1 MIQSSLYRALNKGF
15 DYQILACKDFKESEL
30 AKEVI
35 SYFKPNTKA
44 ILFPEFRAKKNDDLR
59 SFFEE
64 FLQLLGGLRE
74 FYQALENKQ
83 EAIIIAP
90 ISALLH
96 PLPKKE
102 LLESFKITLL
112 EKYNLKDLKDKL
124 FYYGYEIL
132 DLVEVEGEAS
142 FRGDIVDIYAPN
154 SKAYRLSFFDTEC
167 ESIKEFDPTTQMSL
181 KEDLLEIE
189 IPPTLFSLDE
199 PSYKDLK
206 TKVEQS
212 PLNSFSKDLTSF
224 GLWFLG
230 EKANDLLHAY
240 KSVISPKALE
250 EIQEL
255 ASLNELDCE
264 RFKSLKVLENAQG
277 YEDLEIHAHALE
289 GFIALHSNHKITLL
303 APNKTILDNVLG
315 TIKKSNMD
323 NVLGTI
329 EKSNM
334 ECVIAPFVLNF
345 KTPDGIF
352 ISLNS
357 FERKK
362 KRQKSKLALNELNPG
377 EWVVHDDYGVGVFS
391 QLVQHSVLGSKRD
404 FLEIAYLGEDKLLL
418 PVENL
423 HLIARYVAQS
433 DSVPVKD
440 RLGKGSF
447 LKLKAK
453 VRTKLLEIA
462 GKIIELAAERNLIL
476 GKKMDTHL
484 AELEVFK
491 SHAGFEYTSDQEK
504 AIAEISKDLSSKR
517 VMDRLLSGDVG
528 FGKTEVAMH
537 AIFCAFL
544 NGFQSVLVVPTT
556 LLAHQHFETL
566 RARFENF
573 GVKVARLDR
582 YASEKNKLLKAVELG
597 LIDVLVGT
605 HAILGAKFK
614 NLGLVVVDEEH
625 KFGVKQKEAL
635 KELSKSVHF
644 LSMSATPIPRTLNMA
659 LSQIKSISSLKT
671 PPTDRKPSRTF
682 LKEKNDELLKEIIY
696 RELRRNGQIFYI
708 HNHIASISKVK
719 TKLENLIPKLKIAIL
734 HSQINANK
742 SEEIMLEFAKGNYQ
756 VLLCTSIVESGI
768 HLPNANTIII
778 DNAQNFG
785 LADLHQLRGRVG
797 RGKKEGFCYFL
808 IEDQKSLNEQALK
821 RLLAL
826 EKNSYLGS
834 GESIA
839 YHDLEIRGGGN
850 LLGQDQ
856 SGHIKNIGYALYTRM
871 LEDAIYE
878 LSGGKKRL
886 EKSVEI
892 QLGVSAFLN
901 PELIASDSLR
911 LDLYRRL
918 SLCENVDEVGQIHE
932 EIEDRFGKIDDL
944 SAQFLQI
951 ITLKILANQL
961 GILKL
966 SNFNQNI
973 TLTYSDEKKE
983 SLKAPSKD
991 DNDILET
998 LLKHLRA
1005 QISLKQR

>member
-15 DYQILACKDFKESEL
+15 DYQILACKDFKESKL

-35 SYFKPNTKA
+35 SYFKPNIKA
-44 ILFPEFRAKKNDDLR
+44 VLFPEFRAKKNDDLR

-83 EAIIIAP
+83 ETIIIAP

-167 ESIKEFDPTTQMSL
+167 ESIKELDPTTQMSL

-199 PSYKDLK
+199 SSYKDLK

-264 RFKSLKVLENAQG
+264 RFKFLKVLENAQG

-303 APNKTILDNVLG
+303 APNKTILDNA
-315 TIKKSNMD
+315 ISA
-323 NVLGTI
+323 I
-329 EKSNM
+329 EKSSM

-433 DSVPVKD
+433 DSVPAKD

-462 GKIIELAAERNLIL
+462 SKIIELAAERNLIL
-476 GKKMDTHL
+476 GKKMDVHL

-544 NGFQSVLVVPTT
+544 NGFQSTLVVPTT

-597 LIDVLVGT
+597 LVDVLVGT

-961 GILKL
+961 GIIKL

-973 TLTYSDEKKE
+973 TITYSDEKKE

-1005 QISLKQR
+1005 QISLKRR

>member
-154 SKAYRLSFFDTEC
+154 SKAYRLSFFDMEC

-181 KEDLLEIE
+181 KEDLLEVE
-189 IPPTLFSLDE
+189 IPPTLFSLNE
-199 PSYKDLK
+199 QSYKDLK

-224 GLWFLG
+224 GLWFLE

-255 ASLNELDCE
+255 ASLNELDGE
-264 RFKSLKVLENAQG
+264 RFKFLKVLENPQG

-289 GFIALHSNHKITLL
+289 SFIALHSNRKITLL
-303 APNKTILDNVLG
+303 APNKTILDNAISAL
-315 TIKKSNMD
+315 
-323 NVLGTI
+323 
-329 EKSNM
+329 EKSHI

-362 KRQKSKLALNELNPG
+362 KRQKSKLALNELNAG

-404 FLEIAYLGEDKLLL
+404 FLEIAYFGEDKLLL

-423 HLIARYVAQS
+423 HLIARYVVQS
-433 DSVPVKD
+433 DNVPTKD

-453 VRTKLLEIA
+453 VKTKLLEIA
-462 GKIIELAAERNLIL
+462 SKIIELAAERNLIL

-544 NGFQSVLVVPTT
+544 NGFQSALVVPTT

-605 HAILGAKFK
+605 HAIFCTKFK

-659 LSQIKSISSLKT
+659 LSQIKGISSLKI

-682 LKEKNDELLKEIIY
+682 LKEKNDELLKEIIH
-696 RELRRNGQIFYI
+696 RELCRNGQIFYI

-719 TKLENLIPKLKIAIL
+719 TKLEDLIPKLKIAIL
-734 HSQINANK
+734 HSQINAHE

-892 QLGVSAFLN
+892 QLSVSAFLN
-901 PELIASDSLR
+901 HELIGSDSLR

-918 SLCENVDEVGQIHE
+918 SLCENTDEVGQIHE
-932 EIEDRFGKIDDL
+932 EIEDRFGKIDNL

-961 GILKL
+961 GIIKL

-973 TLTYSDEKKE
+973 TITYSDEKKE

-998 LLKHLRA
+998 LLKHLHA
-1005 QISLKQR
+1005 QISLKRH

>member
-83 EAIIIAP
+83 ETIIIAP

-142 FRGDIVDIYAPN
+142 FRGDIVDVYAPN
-154 SKAYRLSFFDTEC
+154 SKAYRLSFFDAEC
-167 ESIKEFDPTTQMSL
+167 ESIKEFDPITQMSL

-240 KSVISPKALE
+240 KSVISPKALG

-255 ASLNELDCE
+255 ASLNELDGE

-289 GFIALHSNHKITLL
+289 GFIALHSNRKITLL
-303 APNKTILDNVLG
+303 APNKTILDNAIG
-315 TIKKSNMD
+315 TLERSSI
-323 NVLGTI
+323 
-329 EKSNM
+329 

-433 DSVPVKD
+433 DSVPIID

-453 VRTKLLEIA
+453 VKTKLLEIA
-462 GKIIELAAERNLIL
+462 SKIIELAAERNLIL

-597 LIDVLVGT
+597 LVDVLVGT

-659 LSQIKSISSLKT
+659 LSQIKGISSLKT

-682 LKEKNDELLKEIIY
+682 LKEKNDELLKEIIH

-719 TKLENLIPKLKIAIL
+719 TKLEELIPKLKIAIL

-834 GESIA
+834 GESVA

-918 SLCENVDEVGQIHE
+918 SLCENTDEVGQIHE

-961 GILKL
+961 GIIKL

-973 TLTYSDEKKE
+973 TITYSDEKKE

-1005 QISLKQR
+1005 QISLKRR

>member
-35 SYFKPNTKA
+35 SYFKPNIKA
-44 ILFPEFRAKKNDDLR
+44 VLFPEFRAKKNDDLR

-83 EAIIIAP
+83 EVIIIAP

-142 FRGDIVDIYAPN
+142 FRGDIVDIYVPN

-167 ESIKEFDPTTQMSL
+167 ESIKELDPTTQMSL

-230 EKANDLLHAY
+230 EKAQDLLSVY
-240 KSVISPKALE
+240 KSVISPRALE

-255 ASLNELDCE
+255 ASLNELDYE
-264 RFKSLKVLENAQG
+264 RFKFLKVLENAQG

-289 GFIALHSNHKITLL
+289 GFIALHSNRKITLL

-315 TIKKSNMD
+315 TI
-323 NVLGTI
+323 
-329 EKSNM
+329 EKSSM

-404 FLEIAYLGEDKLLL
+404 FLEIAYWGEDKLLL

-433 DSVPVKD
+433 DSVPAKD

-462 GKIIELAAERNLIL
+462 SKIIELAAERNLIL
-476 GKKMDTHL
+476 GKKMDVHL

-504 AIAEISKDLSSKR
+504 AIAEISRDLSSHK

-544 NGFQSVLVVPTT
+544 NGFQSALVVPTT

-566 RARFENF
+566 KARFENF

-582 YASEKNKLLKAVELG
+582 YIKTSEKNKLLKAVELG
-597 LIDVLVGT
+597 QIDALIGT

-614 NLGLVVVDEEH
+614 NLGLMVVDEEH

-659 LSQIKSISSLKT
+659 LSQIKGISSLKT

-719 TKLENLIPKLKIAIL
+719 TKLEELIPKLKIAIL
-734 HSQINANK
+734 HSQINASE

-918 SLCENVDEVGQIHE
+918 SLCENVDEMGQIHE

-961 GILKL
+961 GIIKL

-973 TLTYSDEKKE
+973 TLTYSDEHKE

-1005 QISLKQR
+1005 QISLKRS

>member
-15 DYQILACKDFKESEL
+15 DYQILACKDLKESEL

-181 KEDLLEIE
+181 KEDWLEIE

-212 PLNSFSKDLTSF
+212 PFNSFSKDLTSF

-264 RFKSLKVLENAQG
+264 RFKSLKVLENPQG

-289 GFIALHSNHKITLL
+289 GFIALHSNRKITLL
-303 APNKTILDNVLG
+303 APNKTILDNAISALER
-315 TIKKSNMD
+315 SN
-323 NVLGTI
+323 I
-329 EKSNM
+329 

-404 FLEIAYLGEDKLLL
+404 FLEIAYWGEDKLLL

-433 DSVPVKD
+433 DSVPAKD

-476 GKKMDTHL
+476 GKKMDVHL

-544 NGFQSVLVVPTT
+544 NGFQSALVVPTT

-605 HAILGAKFK
+605 HAILGTKFK

-644 LSMSATPIPRTLNMA
+644 LSMSATPIPRTLNMV
-659 LSQIKSISSLKT
+659 LSQIKGISSLKT

-708 HNHIASISKVK
+708 HNHIASISKIK
-719 TKLENLIPKLKIAIL
+719 TKLEGLIPKLKIAIL
-734 HSQINANK
+734 HSQINANE

-918 SLCENVDEVGQIHE
+918 SLCENTDEVGQIHE

-961 GILKL
+961 GIIKL

-973 TLTYSDEKKE
+973 TITYSDEKKE

-1005 QISLKQR
+1005 QISLKRR

>member
-15 DYQILACKDFKESEL
+15 DYQILACKDFKESKL

-35 SYFKPNTKA
+35 SYFKPNIKA

-64 FLQLLGGLRE
+64 FLQLLGALRE
-74 FYQALENKQ
+74 FYQALEDKQ
-83 EAIIIAP
+83 EVIIIAP

-154 SKAYRLSFFDTEC
+154 SKAYRLSFFDAEC

-230 EKANDLLHAY
+230 EKAQDLLSVY
-240 KSVISPKALE
+240 KSVISPRALE

-255 ASLNELDCE
+255 ASLNELDYE
-264 RFKSLKVLENAQG
+264 RFKFLEVLENAQG

-289 GFIALHSNHKITLL
+289 GFIALHSHHKITLL

-315 TIKKSNMD
+315 TI
-323 NVLGTI
+323 
-329 EKSNM
+329 EKSSIQ
-334 ECVIAPFVLNF
+334 CVIAPFVLNF

-423 HLIARYVAQS
+423 HLIARYVVQS
-433 DSVPVKD
+433 DSVPTKD

-453 VRTKLLEIA
+453 VRAKLLEIA
-462 GKIIELAAERNLIL
+462 SKIIELAAERNLIL
-476 GKKMDTHL
+476 GKKMDVHL

-582 YASEKNKLLKAVELG
+582 YASEKNKLLKTVELG
-597 LIDVLVGT
+597 LVDVLVGT

-659 LSQIKSISSLKT
+659 LSQIKGISSLKT

-682 LKEKNDELLKEIIY
+682 LKEKNDELLKEIIH

-734 HSQINANK
+734 HSQINANE

-797 RGKKEGFCYFL
+797 RGRKEGFCYFL

-918 SLCENVDEVGQIHE
+918 SLCENVDEVGQIHG

-961 GILKL
+961 GIIKL

-973 TLTYSDEKKE
+973 TITYGDEKKE

-1005 QISLKQR
+1005 QISLKRH

>member
-15 DYQILACKDFKESEL
+15 DYQILACKDFKESKL

-35 SYFKPNTKA
+35 SYFKPHIKA
-44 ILFPEFRAKKNDDLR
+44 VLFPEFRAKKNDDLR

-64 FLQLLGGLRE
+64 FLQLLGALRE

-83 EAIIIAP
+83 ETIIIAP

-264 RFKSLKVLENAQG
+264 RFKFLKVLENAQG

-289 GFIALHSNHKITLL
+289 GFIALHSHHKITLL

-315 TIKKSNMD
+315 TI
-323 NVLGTI
+323 
-329 EKSNM
+329 EKSSM

-362 KRQKSKLALNELNPG
+362 KRQKSKLALNELNAG

-433 DSVPVKD
+433 DSVPAKD

-476 GKKMDTHL
+476 GKKMDVHL

-597 LIDVLVGT
+597 LVDVLVGT

-659 LSQIKSISSLKT
+659 LSQIKGISSLKT

-719 TKLENLIPKLKIAIL
+719 TKLEDLIPKLKIAIL
-734 HSQINANK
+734 HSQINANE

-834 GESIA
+834 GESVA

-901 PELIASDSLR
+901 HELIASDSLR

-918 SLCENVDEVGQIHE
+918 SLCENTDEVGQIHE

-961 GILKL
+961 GIIKL

-973 TLTYSDEKKE
+973 TITYSDEKKE

-1005 QISLKQR
+1005 QISLKRR

>member
-15 DYQILACKDFKESEL
+15 DYQILACKDFKESKL

-35 SYFKPNTKA
+35 SYFKPNIKA
-44 ILFPEFRAKKNDDLR
+44 VLFPEFRAKKNDDLR

-83 EAIIIAP
+83 ETIIITP

-240 KSVISPKALE
+240 KSVISPKVLE

-255 ASLNELDCE
+255 ASLNELDGE
-264 RFKSLKVLENAQG
+264 RFKSLKVLENPQG

-289 GFIALHSNHKITLL
+289 GFIALHSNRKITLL

-315 TIKKSNMD
+315 ALERSN
-323 NVLGTI
+323 I
-329 EKSNM
+329 

-433 DSVPVKD
+433 DSVPAKD

-484 AELEVFK
+484 AELEIFK
-491 SHAGFEYTSDQEK
+491 SQAGFEYTSDQEK

-544 NGFQSVLVVPTT
+544 NGFQSTLVVPTT

-597 LIDVLVGT
+597 QVDVLVGT

-659 LSQIKSISSLKT
+659 LSQIKGISSLKT

-682 LKEKNDELLKEIIY
+682 LKEKNDELLKEIIH

-719 TKLENLIPKLKIAIL
+719 TKLEELIPKLKIAIL
-734 HSQINANK
+734 HSQINANE

-918 SLCENVDEVGQIHE
+918 SLCENTDEVGQIHE

-961 GILKL
+961 GIIKL

-973 TLTYSDEKKE
+973 TITYSGEKKE

-1005 QISLKQR
+1005 QISLKRH

>member
-35 SYFKPNTKA
+35 SYFKPNIKA

-83 EAIIIAP
+83 ETIIIAP

-142 FRGDIVDIYAPN
+142 FRGDIVDIYVPN

-167 ESIKEFDPTTQMSL
+167 ESIKELDPTTQMSL

-230 EKANDLLHAY
+230 EKAQDLLSVY
-240 KSVISPKALE
+240 KSVISPRALE

-264 RFKSLKVLENAQG
+264 RFKFLKVLENAQG

-315 TIKKSNMD
+315 TI
-323 NVLGTI
+323 
-329 EKSNM
+329 EKSSM

-433 DSVPVKD
+433 DSVPAKD

-544 NGFQSVLVVPTT
+544 NGFQSALVVPTT

-597 LIDVLVGT
+597 LVDVLVGT
-605 HAILGAKFK
+605 HAILSAKFK

-659 LSQIKSISSLKT
+659 LSQIKGISSLKT

-719 TKLENLIPKLKIAIL
+719 TKLEELIPKLKIAIL
-734 HSQINANK
+734 HSQINANE

-768 HLPNANTIII
+768 HLPNTNTIII

-918 SLCENVDEVGQIHE
+918 SLCENTDEVGQIHE

-944 SAQFLQI
+944 STQFLQI

-961 GILKL
+961 GIIKL

-973 TLTYSDEKKE
+973 TITYDDEKKE

-998 LLKHLRA
+998 LLKHLHA
-1005 QISLKQR
+1005 QISLKRR

>member
-1 MIQSSLYRALNKGF
+1 MIQSSLYGALNKGF

-35 SYFKPNTKA
+35 SYFKPNIKA

-154 SKAYRLSFFDTEC
+154 SKAYRLSFFDMEC
-167 ESIKEFDPTTQMSL
+167 ESIKEFDPITQMSL

-189 IPPTLFSLDE
+189 IPPTLFSLNE
-199 PSYKDLK
+199 QSYKDLK

-240 KSVISPKALE
+240 KSVISPRALE

-255 ASLNELDCE
+255 TSLNELDGE
-264 RFKSLKVLENAQG
+264 RFKFLKVLENPQG

-289 GFIALHSNHKITLL
+289 SFIALHSNRKITLL
-303 APNKTILDNVLG
+303 APNKTILDNAISAL
-315 TIKKSNMD
+315 
-323 NVLGTI
+323 
-329 EKSNM
+329 EKSHI

-362 KRQKSKLALNELNPG
+362 KRQKSKLALNELNAD

-433 DSVPVKD
+433 DSVPTKD

-453 VRTKLLEIA
+453 VKTKLLEIA

-476 GKKMDTHL
+476 GKKMDMHL
-484 AELEVFK
+484 AELEIFK

-544 NGFQSVLVVPTT
+544 NGFQSALVVPTT

-659 LSQIKSISSLKT
+659 LSQIKGISSLKI

-682 LKEKNDELLKEIIY
+682 LKEKNDELLKEIIH

-719 TKLENLIPKLKIAIL
+719 TKLEDLIPKLKIAIL
-734 HSQINANK
+734 HSQINAHE

-892 QLGVSAFLN
+892 QLSVSAFLN
-901 PELIASDSLR
+901 HELIGSDSLR

-918 SLCENVDEVGQIHE
+918 SLCENTDEVGQIHE

-961 GILKL
+961 GIIKL

-973 TLTYSDEKKE
+973 TITYSDEKKE

-1005 QISLKQR
+1005 QISLKWH

>member
-15 DYQILACKDFKESEL
+15 DYQILACKDFKEAKL

-35 SYFKPNTKA
+35 NYFKPNIKA
-44 ILFPEFRAKKNDDLR
+44 VLFPEFRAKKNDDLR

-83 EAIIIAP
+83 ETIIIAP

-142 FRGDIVDIYAPN
+142 FRGDIVDIYIPN

-230 EKANDLLHAY
+230 EKAQDLLSVY
-240 KSVISPKALE
+240 KSVISPRALE

-255 ASLNELDCE
+255 ASLNELNYE
-264 RFKSLKVLENAQG
+264 RFKFLKVLENMQG

-303 APNKTILDNVLG
+303 APNKTILDNAISALER
-315 TIKKSNMD
+315 SN
-323 NVLGTI
+323 I
-329 EKSNM
+329 

-433 DSVPVKD
+433 DSVPAKD

-476 GKKMDTHL
+476 GKKMDVHL

-544 NGFQSVLVVPTT
+544 NGFQSTLVVPTT

-566 RARFENF
+566 RVRFENF

-597 LIDVLVGT
+597 QVDVLVGT

-659 LSQIKSISSLKT
+659 LSQIKGISSLKT

-682 LKEKNDELLKEIIY
+682 LKEKNDELLKEIIH

-734 HSQINANK
+734 HSQINANE

-901 PELIASDSLR
+901 PELITSDSLR

-961 GILKL
+961 GIIKL

-973 TLTYSDEKKE
+973 TLTYNDEKKE

-1005 QISLKQR
+1005 QISLRRR

>member
-35 SYFKPNTKA
+35 SYFKPNIKA
-44 ILFPEFRAKKNDDLR
+44 VLFPELRAKKNDDLR

-83 EAIIIAP
+83 ETIIIAP

-142 FRGDIVDIYAPN
+142 FRGDIVDIYIPN
-154 SKAYRLSFFDTEC
+154 SKAYRLSFFDAEC
-167 ESIKEFDPTTQMSL
+167 ESIKELDPATQMSL

-230 EKANDLLHAY
+230 EKAQDLLSVY

-255 ASLNELDCE
+255 ASLNELDDE
-264 RFKSLKVLENAQG
+264 RFKFLKILENAQG

-289 GFIALHSNHKITLL
+289 GFITLHSNYKITLL
-303 APNKTILDNVLG
+303 APNKTILDNAISALDAG
-315 TIKKSNMD
+315 
-323 NVLGTI
+323 
-329 EKSNM
+329 NM

-345 KTPDGIF
+345 KTPDRIF

-362 KRQKSKLALNELNPG
+362 KRQKSKLALNELNAG

-391 QLVQHSVLGSKRD
+391 QLIQHSVLGSKRD

-453 VRTKLLEIA
+453 VRAKLLEIA

-476 GKKMDTHL
+476 GKKMDVHL

-504 AIAEISKDLSSKR
+504 AIAEISRDLSSHR

-544 NGFQSVLVVPTT
+544 NGFQSALVVPTT

-566 RARFENF
+566 RVRFENF

-582 YASEKNKLLKAVELG
+582 YIKTSEKSKLLKAVELG
-597 LIDVLVGT
+597 QVDALIGT

-614 NLGLVVVDEEH
+614 NLGLMVVDEEH

-659 LSQIKSISSLKT
+659 LSQIKGISSLKT

-682 LKEKNDELLKEIIY
+682 LKEKNDELLKEIIH

-734 HSQINANK
+734 HSQINANE
-742 SEEIMLEFAKGNYQ
+742 SEEIMLEFAKGSYQ

-918 SLCENVDEVGQIHE
+918 SLCEDVDEVGQIHE
-932 EIEDRFGKIDDL
+932 EIEDRFGKMDDL

-961 GILKL
+961 GIIKL

-973 TLTYSDEKKE
+973 TLTYNDEHKE

-1005 QISLKQR
+1005 QISLKRR

>member
-15 DYQILACKDFKESEL
+15 DYQILACKDFKESKL

-35 SYFKPNTKA
+35 NYFKPNIKA
-44 ILFPEFRAKKNDDLR
+44 VLFPEFRAKKNDDLR

-83 EAIIIAP
+83 ETIIIAP

-167 ESIKEFDPTTQMSL
+167 ESIKELDPTTQMSL

-230 EKANDLLHAY
+230 EKAQDLLSVY
-240 KSVISPKALE
+240 KSVISPRALE

-255 ASLNELDCE
+255 ASLNELDYE
-264 RFKSLKVLENAQG
+264 RFKFLKVLENAQG

-303 APNKTILDNVLG
+303 APNKTILDNAISAL
-315 TIKKSNMD
+315 
-323 NVLGTI
+323 
-329 EKSNM
+329 EKSSM

-362 KRQKSKLALNELNPG
+362 KRQKSKLALNELNAG

-433 DSVPVKD
+433 DSVPAKD

-462 GKIIELAAERNLIL
+462 SKIIELAAERNLIL
-476 GKKMDTHL
+476 GKKMDVHL

-544 NGFQSVLVVPTT
+544 NGFQSALVVPTT

-566 RARFENF
+566 RVRFENF

-582 YASEKNKLLKAVELG
+582 YVSEKNKLLKAVELG
-597 LIDVLVGT
+597 LVDVLVGT

-659 LSQIKSISSLKT
+659 LSQIKGISSLKT

-961 GILKL
+961 DIIKL

-973 TLTYSDEKKE
+973 TLTYSDEHKE

-1005 QISLKQR
+1005 QISLKRR

>member
-1 MIQSSLYRALNKGF
+1 MIQSSLYGALNKGF

-142 FRGDIVDIYAPN
+142 FRGDIVDIYVPN
-154 SKAYRLSFFDTEC
+154 SKAYRLSFFDMEC

-181 KEDLLEIE
+181 KEDLLEVE
-189 IPPTLFSLDE
+189 IPPTLFSLNE
-199 PSYKDLK
+199 QSYKDLK

-255 ASLNELDCE
+255 TSLNELDGE
-264 RFKSLKVLENAQG
+264 RFKFLKVLENAQG

-289 GFIALHSNHKITLL
+289 SFIALHSNRKITLL
-303 APNKTILDNVLG
+303 APNKTILDNAISAL
-315 TIKKSNMD
+315 
-323 NVLGTI
+323 
-329 EKSNM
+329 EKSHI

-362 KRQKSKLALNELNPG
+362 KRQKSKLALNELNAG

-404 FLEIAYLGEDKLLL
+404 FLEIAYFGEDKLLL

-433 DSVPVKD
+433 DSVPTKD

-453 VRTKLLEIA
+453 VKTKLLEIA
-462 GKIIELAAERNLIL
+462 SKIIELAAERNLIL

-491 SHAGFEYTSDQEK
+491 SHAGFEYTSDQKK

-544 NGFQSVLVVPTT
+544 NGFQSALVVPTT

-582 YASEKNKLLKAVELG
+582 YANEKNKLLKAVELE

-659 LSQIKSISSLKT
+659 LSQIKGISSLKI

-682 LKEKNDELLKEIIY
+682 LKEKNDELLKEIIH

-719 TKLENLIPKLKIAIL
+719 TKLEDLIPKLKIAIL
-734 HSQINANK
+734 HSQINAHE
-742 SEEIMLEFAKGNYQ
+742 SEETMLEFAKGNYQ

-892 QLGVSAFLN
+892 QLSVSAFLN

-918 SLCENVDEVGQIHE
+918 SLCENIDEVGQIHE

-961 GILKL
+961 GIIKL

-973 TLTYSDEKKE
+973 TITYSDEKKE

-1005 QISLKQR
+1005 QISLKRH

>member
-35 SYFKPNTKA
+35 SYFKPNIKA
-44 ILFPEFRAKKNDDLR
+44 VLFPEFRAKKNDDLR

-64 FLQLLGGLRE
+64 FLQLLGALRE

-83 EAIIIAP
+83 EVIIIAP

-142 FRGDIVDIYAPN
+142 FRGDIVDIYIPN

-167 ESIKEFDPTTQMSL
+167 ESIKELDPTTQMSL

-230 EKANDLLHAY
+230 EKAQDLLSVY
-240 KSVISPKALE
+240 KSVISPRALE

-255 ASLNELDCE
+255 ASLNELNYE
-264 RFKSLKVLENAQG
+264 RFKLLKVLENAQG

-289 GFIALHSNHKITLL
+289 GFIALHSHHKITLL

-315 TIKKSNMD
+315 T
-323 NVLGTI
+323 L
-329 EKSNM
+329 EKSSM

-362 KRQKSKLALNELNPG
+362 KRQKSKLALNELNAG
-377 EWVVHDDYGVGVFS
+377 EWVVHDDYGVGMFS

-453 VRTKLLEIA
+453 VRAKLLEIA

-504 AIAEISKDLSSKR
+504 AIAEISKDLSSHR

-566 RARFENF
+566 RVRFENF

-597 LIDVLVGT
+597 LVDVLVGT

-659 LSQIKSISSLKT
+659 LSQIKGISSLKT

-734 HSQINANK
+734 HSQINAYE

-961 GILKL
+961 GIIKL

-973 TLTYSDEKKE
+973 TITYSDEKKE

-1005 QISLKQR
+1005 QISLKRR

>member
-15 DYQILACKDFKESEL
+15 DYQILACKDFKESKL

-44 ILFPEFRAKKNDDLR
+44 VLFPEFRAKKNDDLR

-83 EAIIIAP
+83 EVIIIAP

-167 ESIKEFDPTTQMSL
+167 ESIKEFDPITQMSL

-255 ASLNELDCE
+255 ASLNELDGE

-289 GFIALHSNHKITLL
+289 GFIALHSNRKITLL
-303 APNKTILDNVLG
+303 APNKTILDNAISTL
-315 TIKKSNMD
+315 
-323 NVLGTI
+323 
-329 EKSNM
+329 EKSSM

-433 DSVPVKD
+433 DSVPAKD

-462 GKIIELAAERNLIL
+462 SKIIELAAERNLIL

-504 AIAEISKDLSSKR
+504 AIAEISKDLSSHR

-544 NGFQSVLVVPTT
+544 NGFQSALVVPTT

-582 YASEKNKLLKAVELG
+582 YASEKNKLLKSVELG
-597 LIDVLVGT
+597 LVDVLVGT
-605 HAILGAKFK
+605 HAILGTKFK

-659 LSQIKSISSLKT
+659 LSQIKGISSLKT

-682 LKEKNDELLKEIIY
+682 LKEKNDELLKEIIH

-719 TKLENLIPKLKIAIL
+719 TKLEELIPKLKIAIL
-734 HSQINANK
+734 HSQINANE

-834 GESIA
+834 GESVA

-856 SGHIKNIGYALYTRM
+856 SGHIKNIGYALYTHM

-918 SLCENVDEVGQIHE
+918 SLCENIDEVGQIHE

-961 GILKL
+961 GIIKL

-973 TLTYSDEKKE
+973 TIAYSDEKKE

-1005 QISLKQR
+1005 QISLKRR

>member
-74 FYQALENKQ
+74 FYQALENEQ

-124 FYYGYEIL
+124 FYYGYEIV

-181 KEDLLEIE
+181 KEDWLEIE

-212 PLNSFSKDLTSF
+212 PFNSFSKDLTSF

-264 RFKSLKVLENAQG
+264 RFKSLKVLENLQG
-277 YEDLEIHAHALE
+277 YEDLEIHVHALE
-289 GFIALHSNHKITLL
+289 SFMALHSNRKITLL
-303 APNKTILDNVLG
+303 APNKTMLDNAISAL
-315 TIKKSNMD
+315 
-323 NVLGTI
+323 
-329 EKSNM
+329 EKSNI

-362 KRQKSKLALNELNPG
+362 KRQKSKLALNELNAG

-423 HLIARYVAQS
+423 HLIARYVVQS

-476 GKKMDTHL
+476 GKKMETHL

-544 NGFQSVLVVPTT
+544 NGFQSALVVPTT

-659 LSQIKSISSLKT
+659 LSQIKGISSLKT

-734 HSQINANK
+734 HSQISANE

-834 GESIA
+834 GESVA

-918 SLCENVDEVGQIHE
+918 SLCENTDEVGQIHE

-961 GILKL
+961 GIIKL

-973 TLTYSDEKKE
+973 TITYSGEKKE

-1005 QISLKQR
+1005 QISLKRR

>member
-35 SYFKPNTKA
+35 SYFKPNIKA
-44 ILFPEFRAKKNDDLR
+44 VLFPEFRAKKNDDLR

-83 EAIIIAP
+83 EVIIIAP

-142 FRGDIVDIYAPN
+142 FRGDIVDIYIPN

-199 PSYKDLK
+199 SSYKDLK

-212 PLNSFSKDLTSF
+212 PFNSFSKDLTSF

-230 EKANDLLHAY
+230 EKAQDLLSVY
-240 KSVISPKALE
+240 KSVISPRALE

-264 RFKSLKVLENAQG
+264 RFKFLKVLENAQG
-277 YEDLEIHAHALE
+277 YEDLEIHVHALE

-303 APNKTILDNVLG
+303 APNKTILDNAVSTL
-315 TIKKSNMD
+315 
-323 NVLGTI
+323 
-329 EKSNM
+329 EKSSI

-362 KRQKSKLALNELNPG
+362 KRQKSKLALNELNAG

-447 LKLKAK
+447 FKLKAK

-476 GKKMDTHL
+476 GKKMDVHL

-504 AIAEISKDLSSKR
+504 AIAEISKDLSSHR

-544 NGFQSVLVVPTT
+544 NGFQSALVVPTT

-582 YASEKNKLLKAVELG
+582 YASEKNKLLKAVGLG
-597 LIDVLVGT
+597 LVDVLVGT

-659 LSQIKSISSLKT
+659 LSQIKGISSLKI

-682 LKEKNDELLKEIIY
+682 LKEKNDELLKEIIH

-918 SLCENVDEVGQIHE
+918 SLCEDVDEVGQIHE

-961 GILKL
+961 GIIKL

-973 TLTYSDEKKE
+973 TLTYSDEHKE

-1005 QISLKQR
+1005 QISLKRR

>member
-15 DYQILACKDFKESEL
+15 DYQILACKDFKESKL

-35 SYFKPNTKA
+35 SYFKPNIKA
-44 ILFPEFRAKKNDDLR
+44 VLFPEFRAKKNDDLR

-167 ESIKEFDPTTQMSL
+167 ESIKELDPTTQMSL

-199 PSYKDLK
+199 SSYKDLK

-230 EKANDLLHAY
+230 EKVQDLLSVY
-240 KSVISPKALE
+240 KSVISPRALE

-255 ASLNELDCE
+255 ASLNELDGE
-264 RFKSLKVLENAQG
+264 RFKFLKVLENAQG

-315 TIKKSNMD
+315 A
-323 NVLGTI
+323 L
-329 EKSNM
+329 EKSSM

-423 HLIARYVAQS
+423 HLIARYVVQS

-453 VRTKLLEIA
+453 VRAKLLEIA

-504 AIAEISKDLSSKR
+504 AIAEISKDLSSHR

-544 NGFQSVLVVPTT
+544 NGFQSALVVPTT

-573 GVKVARLDR
+573 GVRVARLDR

-597 LIDVLVGT
+597 LVDVLVGT

-659 LSQIKSISSLKT
+659 LSQIKGISSLKT

-719 TKLENLIPKLKIAIL
+719 TKLEYLIPKLKIAIL
-734 HSQINANK
+734 HSQINANE

-918 SLCENVDEVGQIHE
+918 SLCEDVDEVGQIHE

-961 GILKL
+961 GIIKL

-973 TLTYSDEKKE
+973 TITYGDEKKE

-1005 QISLKQR
+1005 QISLKRR

>member
-30 AKEVI
+30 AKEVM

-83 EAIIIAP
+83 ETIIIAP

-167 ESIKEFDPTTQMSL
+167 ESIKELDPTTQMSL

-230 EKANDLLHAY
+230 EKAQDLLSVY
-240 KSVISPKALE
+240 KSVISPRALE

-255 ASLNELDCE
+255 ASLNELDYE
-264 RFKSLKVLENAQG
+264 RFKFLKVLENPQG
-277 YEDLEIHAHALE
+277 YEDLEIHAHALG

-315 TIKKSNMD
+315 TI
-323 NVLGTI
+323 
-329 EKSNM
+329 EKSSM

-423 HLIARYVAQS
+423 HLIARYVARS
-433 DSVPVKD
+433 DSVPIKD

-476 GKKMDTHL
+476 GKKMDVHL

-597 LIDVLVGT
+597 LVDVLVGT

-659 LSQIKSISSLKT
+659 LSQIKGISSLKT

-682 LKEKNDELLKEIIY
+682 LKEKNDELLKEIIH

-719 TKLENLIPKLKIAIL
+719 TKLEELIPKLKIAIL

-834 GESIA
+834 GESVA

-918 SLCENVDEVGQIHE
+918 SLCENTDEVGQIHE

-961 GILKL
+961 GIIKL

-973 TLTYSDEKKE
+973 TITYSDEHKE

-998 LLKHLRA
+998 LLKHLRT
-1005 QISLKQR
+1005 QISLKRR

>member
-83 EAIIIAP
+83 EVIIIAP

-112 EKYNLKDLKDKL
+112 EKYNLKDLKNKL

-224 GLWFLG
+224 GLWFLD
-230 EKANDLLHAY
+230 EKAQDLLSVY
-240 KSVISPKALE
+240 KSIISPKALE

-264 RFKSLKVLENAQG
+264 RFKFLKVLENAQG

-315 TIKKSNMD
+315 TLERSSIQ
-323 NVLGTI
+323 
-329 EKSNM
+329 
-334 ECVIAPFVLNF
+334 CVIAPFVLNF

-362 KRQKSKLALNELNPG
+362 KRQKSKLALNELNAG

-433 DSVPVKD
+433 DSVPAKD

-462 GKIIELAAERNLIL
+462 SKIIELAAERNLIL
-476 GKKMDTHL
+476 GKKMDVHL

-504 AIAEISKDLSSKR
+504 AIAEISKDLSSHR

-544 NGFQSVLVVPTT
+544 NGFQSALVVPTT

-573 GVKVARLDR
+573 GVRVARLDR

-597 LIDVLVGT
+597 QVDVLVGT

-659 LSQIKSISSLKT
+659 LSQIKGISSLKT

-734 HSQINANK
+734 HSQINANE

-834 GESIA
+834 GESVA
-839 YHDLEIRGGGN
+839 YHDLKIRGGGN

-892 QLGVSAFLN
+892 QLSVSAFLN

-961 GILKL
+961 GIIKL

-973 TLTYSDEKKE
+973 TLTYSDEHKE

-1005 QISLKQR
+1005 QISLKRR

>member
-1 MIQSSLYRALNKGF
+1 MIQSSLYKALNKGF

-35 SYFKPNTKA
+35 SYVKPNTKA

-142 FRGDIVDIYAPN
+142 FRGDIVDIYIPN
-154 SKAYRLSFFDTEC
+154 SKAYRLSFFDAEC
-167 ESIKEFDPTTQMSL
+167 ESIKELDPTTQMSL

-230 EKANDLLHAY
+230 EKAQDLLSVY
-240 KSVISPKALE
+240 KSVISPRALE

-255 ASLNELDCE
+255 ASLNELDDE
-264 RFKSLKVLENAQG
+264 RFKFLKVLENAQG

-303 APNKTILDNVLG
+303 APNKTILDNAVSALD
-315 TIKKSNMD
+315 T
-323 NVLGTI
+323 
-329 EKSNM
+329 SNM

-345 KTPDGIF
+345 KTPNRIF

-362 KRQKSKLALNELNPG
+362 KRQKSKLALNELNAG

-391 QLVQHSVLGSKRD
+391 QLIQHSVLGSKRD

-453 VRTKLLEIA
+453 VRAKLLEIA

-504 AIAEISKDLSSKR
+504 AIAEISKDLSSHR

-544 NGFQSVLVVPTT
+544 NGFQSALVVPTT

-582 YASEKNKLLKAVELG
+582 YIKTSEKNKLLKAVELG
-597 LIDVLVGT
+597 QVDALIGT

-659 LSQIKSISSLKT
+659 LSQIKGISSLKT

-682 LKEKNDELLKEIIY
+682 LKEKNDELLKEIIH

-719 TKLENLIPKLKIAIL
+719 TKLEDLIPKLKIAIL
-734 HSQINANK
+734 HSQINANE

-932 EIEDRFGKIDDL
+932 EIEDRFGKMDDL

-961 GILKL
+961 GIIKL

-973 TLTYSDEKKE
+973 TITYNDEHKE

-1005 QISLKQR
+1005 QISLKRR

>member
-167 ESIKEFDPTTQMSL
+167 ESIKELDPTTQMSL

-230 EKANDLLHAY
+230 EKAQDLLSVY
-240 KSVISPKALE
+240 KSVISPRALE

-255 ASLNELDCE
+255 ASLNELDYE
-264 RFKSLKVLENAQG
+264 RFKFLKVLENVQG

-315 TIKKSNMD
+315 TI
-323 NVLGTI
+323 
-329 EKSNM
+329 EKSSM

-433 DSVPVKD
+433 DSVPAKD

-447 LKLKAK
+447 LKLKVK

-462 GKIIELAAERNLIL
+462 SKIIELAAERNLIL
-476 GKKMDTHL
+476 GKKMDVHL

-544 NGFQSVLVVPTT
+544 NGFQSALVVPTT

-573 GVKVARLDR
+573 GVRVARLDR

-597 LIDVLVGT
+597 QVDALIGT

-659 LSQIKSISSLKT
+659 LSQIKGISSLKT

-682 LKEKNDELLKEIIY
+682 LKEKNDELLKEVIY

-778 DNAQNFG
+778 DNVQNFG

-834 GESIA
+834 GESVA

-878 LSGGKKRL
+878 LNGGKKRL

-918 SLCENVDEVGQIHE
+918 SLCENTDEVGQIHE

-961 GILKL
+961 GIIKL

-973 TLTYSDEKKE
+973 TITYSDEKKE

-1005 QISLKQR
+1005 QISLKRR

>member
-15 DYQILACKDFKESEL
+15 DYQILACKDFKESKL

-35 SYFKPNTKA
+35 NYFRPNIKA
-44 ILFPEFRAKKNDDLR
+44 VLFPEFRAKKNDDLR

-83 EAIIIAP
+83 ETIIIAP

-167 ESIKEFDPTTQMSL
+167 ESIKELDPTTQMSL

-199 PSYKDLK
+199 SSYKDLK

-230 EKANDLLHAY
+230 EKAQDLLSVY
-240 KSVISPKALE
+240 KSVISPRALE

-255 ASLNELDCE
+255 ASLNELDDE
-264 RFKSLKVLENAQG
+264 RFKFLKVLENVQG

-289 GFIALHSNHKITLL
+289 GFIALHSHHKITLL
-303 APNKTILDNVLG
+303 ASNKTILDNAVSAL
-315 TIKKSNMD
+315 
-323 NVLGTI
+323 

-345 KTPDGIF
+345 KTPDRIF

-362 KRQKSKLALNELNPG
+362 KRQKSKLALNELNAG

-391 QLVQHSVLGSKRD
+391 QLIQHSVLGSKRD

-433 DSVPVKD
+433 DSVPAKD

-462 GKIIELAAERNLIL
+462 SKIIELAAERNLIL
-476 GKKMDTHL
+476 GKKMDVHL

-544 NGFQSVLVVPTT
+544 NGFQSALVVPTT

-597 LIDVLVGT
+597 QVDVLIGT

-659 LSQIKSISSLKT
+659 LSQIKGISSLKT

-734 HSQINANK
+734 HSQINASE

-808 IEDQKSLNEQALK
+808 IEDQKNLNEQALK

-918 SLCENVDEVGQIHE
+918 SLCEDVDEVGQIHE

-961 GILKL
+961 GIIKL

-973 TLTYSDEKKE
+973 TITYGDEKKE

-1005 QISLKQR
+1005 QISLKRR

>member
-15 DYQILACKDFKESEL
+15 DYQILACKDFKESKL

-35 SYFKPNTKA
+35 NYFKPNTKA

-83 EAIIIAP
+83 ETIIIAP

-132 DLVEVEGEAS
+132 DLVEMEGEAS

-189 IPPTLFSLDE
+189 IPPTLFSLNE
-199 PSYKDLK
+199 QSYKDLK

-212 PLNSFSKDLTSF
+212 PLSSFSKDLTSF

-230 EKANDLLHAY
+230 EKAHDLLHAY

-255 ASLNELDCE
+255 ASLNELDNE
-264 RFKSLKVLENAQG
+264 RFKFLKVLENPQG

-289 GFIALHSNHKITLL
+289 SFIALHSNRKITLL
-303 APNKTILDNVLG
+303 APNKTILDNAISAL
-315 TIKKSNMD
+315 
-323 NVLGTI
+323 
-329 EKSNM
+329 EKSHI

-362 KRQKSKLALNELNPG
+362 KRQKSKLALNELNAG

-433 DSVPVKD
+433 DSVPTKD

-453 VRTKLLEIA
+453 VKTKLLEIA
-462 GKIIELAAERNLIL
+462 SKIIELAAERNLIL

-544 NGFQSVLVVPTT
+544 NGFQSALVVPTT

-573 GVKVARLDR
+573 GVKVVRLDR
-582 YASEKNKLLKAVELG
+582 YASEKNKLLKAAELG

-605 HAILGAKFK
+605 HAIFCAKFK

-659 LSQIKSISSLKT
+659 LSQIKGISSLKT

-682 LKEKNDELLKEIIY
+682 LKEKNDELLKEIIH

-719 TKLENLIPKLKIAIL
+719 TKLEDLIPKLKIAIL
-734 HSQINANK
+734 HSQINANE

-856 SGHIKNIGYALYTRM
+856 SGHIKNIGYALYTRI

-918 SLCENVDEVGQIHE
+918 SLCENADEVGQIHE

-973 TLTYSDEKKE
+973 TITYSDEKKE

-1005 QISLKQR
+1005 QISLKRR

>member
-1 MIQSSLYRALNKGF
+1 MIQSSLYGALNKGF

-35 SYFKPNTKA
+35 SYFKPNIKA

-142 FRGDIVDIYAPN
+142 FRGDIVDIYVPN
-154 SKAYRLSFFDTEC
+154 SKAYRLSFFDMEC

-189 IPPTLFSLDE
+189 IPPTLFSLNE
-199 PSYKDLK
+199 QSYKDLK

-255 ASLNELDCE
+255 ASLNELDNE
-264 RFKSLKVLENAQG
+264 RFKFLKVLENPQG

-289 GFIALHSNHKITLL
+289 SFIALHSNRKITLL
-303 APNKTILDNVLG
+303 APNKTILDNAISTL
-315 TIKKSNMD
+315 
-323 NVLGTI
+323 
-329 EKSNM
+329 EKSHI

-391 QLVQHSVLGSKRD
+391 QLVQYSVLGSKRD

-433 DSVPVKD
+433 DSVPIKD

-462 GKIIELAAERNLIL
+462 SKIIELAAERNLIL

-504 AIAEISKDLSSKR
+504 AIAEISKDLSSNR

-544 NGFQSVLVVPTT
+544 NGFQSTLVVPTT

-566 RARFENF
+566 RARLENF

-582 YASEKNKLLKAVELG
+582 YASEKNKLLKAAELG

-659 LSQIKSISSLKT
+659 LSQIKGISSLKI

-682 LKEKNDELLKEIIY
+682 LKEKNDELLKEIIH

-719 TKLENLIPKLKIAIL
+719 TKLEDLIPKLKIAIL
-734 HSQINANK
+734 HSQINAHE

-892 QLGVSAFLN
+892 QLSVSAFLN

-918 SLCENVDEVGQIHE
+918 SLCENTDEVGQIHE

-961 GILKL
+961 GIIKL

-973 TLTYSDEKKE
+973 TITYSDEKKE

-1005 QISLKQR
+1005 QISLKRH

>member
-1 MIQSSLYRALNKGF
+1 MIQSSLYGALNKGF

-189 IPPTLFSLDE
+189 IPPTLFSLNE
-199 PSYKDLK
+199 QSYKDLK

-212 PLNSFSKDLTSF
+212 LLNSFSKDLTSF

-240 KSVISPKALE
+240 KSVISPRALE

-255 ASLNELDCE
+255 ASLNELDNE
-264 RFKSLKVLENAQG
+264 RFKFLKVLENPQG
-277 YEDLEIHAHALE
+277 YEDLEIHVHALE
-289 GFIALHSNHKITLL
+289 SFIALHSNRKITLL
-303 APNKTILDNVLG
+303 APNKTILDNAISVL
-315 TIKKSNMD
+315 
-323 NVLGTI
+323 
-329 EKSNM
+329 EKSHI

-433 DSVPVKD
+433 DSVPTKD

-453 VRTKLLEIA
+453 VKTKLLEIA
-462 GKIIELAAERNLIL
+462 SKIIELAAERNLIL

-484 AELEVFK
+484 AELEIFK

-504 AIAEISKDLSSKR
+504 AIAEISKDLSSHR

-605 HAILGAKFK
+605 HAVFCAKFK

-644 LSMSATPIPRTLNMA
+644 LSMSATPIPRTLNMV
-659 LSQIKSISSLKT
+659 LSQIKGISSLKI

-682 LKEKNDELLKEIIY
+682 LKEKNDELLKEIIH

-719 TKLENLIPKLKIAIL
+719 TKLEDLIPKLKIAIL
-734 HSQINANK
+734 HSQINAHE

-892 QLGVSAFLN
+892 QLSVSAFLN

-918 SLCENVDEVGQIHE
+918 SLCENTDEVGQIHE

-961 GILKL
+961 GIIKL

-973 TLTYSDEKKE
+973 TMTYSDEKKE

-1005 QISLKQR
+1005 QISLKRH

>member
-1 MIQSSLYRALNKGF
+1 MIQSSLYKALNKGF

-154 SKAYRLSFFDTEC
+154 SKAYRLSFFDAEC

-255 ASLNELDCE
+255 ASLNEVDGE

-289 GFIALHSNHKITLL
+289 GFIALHSNRKITLL
-303 APNKTILDNVLG
+303 APNKTILDNAISALERSH
-315 TIKKSNMD
+315 I
-323 NVLGTI
+323 
-329 EKSNM
+329 

-433 DSVPVKD
+433 DSVPAKD

-462 GKIIELAAERNLIL
+462 SKIIELAAERNLIL

-504 AIAEISKDLSSKR
+504 AIAEISRDLSSHR

-544 NGFQSVLVVPTT
+544 NGFQSALVVPTT

-605 HAILGAKFK
+605 HAILGTKFK

-644 LSMSATPIPRTLNMA
+644 LSMSATPIPRTLNMV
-659 LSQIKSISSLKT
+659 LSQIKGISSLKT

-719 TKLENLIPKLKIAIL
+719 TKLEELIPKLKIAIL
-734 HSQINANK
+734 HSQINANE

-778 DNAQNFG
+778 DNVQNFG

-961 GILKL
+961 GIIKL

-973 TLTYSDEKKE
+973 TITYSDENKE

-1005 QISLKQR
+1005 QISLKRR

>member
-35 SYFKPNTKA
+35 SYFKPNIKA

-64 FLQLLGGLRE
+64 FLQLLGSLRE

-83 EAIIIAP
+83 ETIIIAP

-142 FRGDIVDIYAPN
+142 FRGDIVDIYIPN

-167 ESIKEFDPTTQMSL
+167 ESIKELDPTTQMSL

-199 PSYKDLK
+199 SSYKDLK

-224 GLWFLG
+224 GLWFLD
-230 EKANDLLHAY
+230 EKAQDLLSVY
-240 KSVISPKALE
+240 KSIISPRALE

-264 RFKSLKVLENAQG
+264 RFKFLKVLENAQD

-289 GFIALHSNHKITLL
+289 GFIALHSNRKITLL
-303 APNKTILDNVLG
+303 APNKTILDNAISAL
-315 TIKKSNMD
+315 
-323 NVLGTI
+323 
-329 EKSNM
+329 EKSNI

-433 DSVPVKD
+433 DSVPAKD

-453 VRTKLLEIA
+453 VKTKLLEIA
-462 GKIIELAAERNLIL
+462 SKIIELAAERNLIL
-476 GKKMDTHL
+476 GKKMDVHL

-544 NGFQSVLVVPTT
+544 NGFQSALVVPTT

-597 LIDVLVGT
+597 LVDVLVGT

-659 LSQIKSISSLKT
+659 LSQIKGISSLKT

-719 TKLENLIPKLKIAIL
+719 TKLEELIPKLKIAIL
-734 HSQINANK
+734 HSQINANE

-856 SGHIKNIGYALYTRM
+856 SGHIKNIGYVLYTRM

-918 SLCENVDEVGQIHE
+918 SLCENTDEVGQIHE

-961 GILKL
+961 GIIKL

-1005 QISLKQR
+1005 QISLKRR

>member
-1 MIQSSLYRALNKGF
+1 MIQSSLYIALNKGF

-83 EAIIIAP
+83 ETIIIAP

-167 ESIKEFDPTTQMSL
+167 ESIKELDPTTQMSL

-212 PLNSFSKDLTSF
+212 PFNSFSKDLTSF

-255 ASLNELDCE
+255 AGLNELDYE
-264 RFKSLKVLENAQG
+264 RFKFLKVLENAQG

-303 APNKTILDNVLG
+303 APNKTILDN
-315 TIKKSNMD
+315 TIST
-323 NVLGTI
+323 L
-329 EKSNM
+329 EKSSM

-433 DSVPVKD
+433 DSVPIKD

-476 GKKMDTHL
+476 GKKMDVHL

-544 NGFQSVLVVPTT
+544 NGFQSALVVPTT

-597 LIDVLVGT
+597 LVDVLVGT

-635 KELSKSVHF
+635 KELSKSMHF

-659 LSQIKSISSLKT
+659 LSQIKGISSLKT

-719 TKLENLIPKLKIAIL
+719 TKLEELIPKLKIAIL

-834 GESIA
+834 GESVA

-961 GILKL
+961 GIIKL

-973 TLTYSDEKKE
+973 TITYGDEKKE

-1005 QISLKQR
+1005 QISLKRH

>member
-35 SYFKPNTKA
+35 SYFKPNIKA

-154 SKAYRLSFFDTEC
+154 SKAYRLSFFDMEC

-181 KEDLLEIE
+181 KEDWLEVE

-199 PSYKDLK
+199 QSYKDLK

-230 EKANDLLHAY
+230 EKANDLLQAY

-255 ASLNELDCE
+255 ASLNELDGE
-264 RFKSLKVLENAQG
+264 RFKFLKVLENPQG

-303 APNKTILDNVLG
+303 APNKTILDNAISTLER
-315 TIKKSNMD
+315 SN
-323 NVLGTI
+323 I
-329 EKSNM
+329 

-362 KRQKSKLALNELNPG
+362 KRQKSKLALNELNLG

-433 DSVPVKD
+433 DSVPIKD

-453 VRTKLLEIA
+453 VKTKLLEIA
-462 GKIIELAAERNLIL
+462 SKIIELAAERNLIL

-537 AIFCAFL
+537 AIFCTFL
-544 NGFQSVLVVPTT
+544 NGFQSALVVPTT

-582 YASEKNKLLKAVELG
+582 YASEKNKLLKAAELG

-659 LSQIKSISSLKT
+659 LSQIKGISSLKI

-682 LKEKNDELLKEIIY
+682 LKEKNDELLKEIIH

-719 TKLENLIPKLKIAIL
+719 TKLEDLIPKLKIAIL
-734 HSQINANK
+734 HSQINANE

-892 QLGVSAFLN
+892 QLSVSAFLN
-901 PELIASDSLR
+901 PELIGSDSLR

-918 SLCENVDEVGQIHE
+918 SLCENTDEVGQIHE

-961 GILKL
+961 GIIKL

-973 TLTYSDEKKE
+973 TITYSDEKKE

-1005 QISLKQR
+1005 QISLKRH

>member
-15 DYQILACKDFKESEL
+15 DYQILACKDFKESKL

-35 SYFKPNTKA
+35 SYFKPNIKA
-44 ILFPEFRAKKNDDLR
+44 VLFPEFRAKKNDDLR

-83 EAIIIAP
+83 ETIIIAP

-199 PSYKDLK
+199 SSYKDLK
-206 TKVEQS
+206 TRVEQS

-255 ASLNELDCE
+255 ASLNELDYE
-264 RFKSLKVLENAQG
+264 RFKFLKVLENAQG

-315 TIKKSNMD
+315 TI
-323 NVLGTI
+323 
-329 EKSNM
+329 EKSSIQ
-334 ECVIAPFVLNF
+334 CVIAPFVLNF

-352 ISLNS
+352 ISFNS

-433 DSVPVKD
+433 DSVPAKD

-462 GKIIELAAERNLIL
+462 SKIIELAAERNLIL

-544 NGFQSVLVVPTT
+544 NGFQSALVVPTT

-597 LIDVLVGT
+597 LVDALIGT
-605 HAILGAKFK
+605 HAILGTKFK

-659 LSQIKSISSLKT
+659 LSQIKGISSLKT

-734 HSQINANK
+734 HSQINANE

-778 DNAQNFG
+778 DNVQNFG

-918 SLCENVDEVGQIHE
+918 SLCENTDEVGQIHE

-961 GILKL
+961 GIIKL

-1005 QISLKQR
+1005 QISLKRR

>member
-154 SKAYRLSFFDTEC
+154 SKAYRLSFFDMEC

-181 KEDLLEIE
+181 KEDLLEVE
-189 IPPTLFSLDE
+189 IPPTLFSLNE
-199 PSYKDLK
+199 QSYKDLK

-240 KSVISPKALE
+240 KSVISPRALE

-255 ASLNELDCE
+255 ASLNELDNE
-264 RFKSLKVLENAQG
+264 RFKFLKVLENPQG

-289 GFIALHSNHKITLL
+289 SFIALHSNRKITLL
-303 APNKTILDNVLG
+303 APNKTILDNAISVL
-315 TIKKSNMD
+315 
-323 NVLGTI
+323 
-329 EKSNM
+329 EKSHI

-362 KRQKSKLALNELNPG
+362 KRQKSKLALNELNAG

-404 FLEIAYLGEDKLLL
+404 FLEIAYWGEDKLLL

-433 DSVPVKD
+433 DSVPTKD

-453 VRTKLLEIA
+453 VKNKLLEIA

-504 AIAEISKDLSSKR
+504 AIAEILKDLSSKR

-544 NGFQSVLVVPTT
+544 NGFQSALVVPTT

-659 LSQIKSISSLKT
+659 LSQIKGISSLKI

-682 LKEKNDELLKEIIY
+682 LKEKNDELLKEIIH

-719 TKLENLIPKLKIAIL
+719 TKLEDLIPKLKIAIL
-734 HSQINANK
+734 HSQISAHE

-826 EKNSYLGS
+826 ERNSYLGS

-892 QLGVSAFLN
+892 QLSVSAFLN

-918 SLCENVDEVGQIHE
+918 SLCENTDEVGQIHE

-961 GILKL
+961 GIIKL

-973 TLTYSDEKKE
+973 TITYSDEKKE

-1005 QISLKQR
+1005 QISLKRH

>member
-1 MIQSSLYRALNKGF
+1 MIQSSLYGALNKGF

-167 ESIKEFDPTTQMSL
+167 ESIKELDPTTQMSL

-230 EKANDLLHAY
+230 EKAQDLLSVY

-255 ASLNELDCE
+255 ASLNELNYE
-264 RFKSLKVLENAQG
+264 RFKFLKVLENAQG

-315 TIKKSNMD
+315 TI
-323 NVLGTI
+323 
-329 EKSNM
+329 EKSSM

-362 KRQKSKLALNELNPG
+362 KRQKSKLALNELNAG

-404 FLEIAYLGEDKLLL
+404 FLEIAYWGEDKLLL

-433 DSVPVKD
+433 DSVPIKD

-453 VRTKLLEIA
+453 VKNKLLEIA
-462 GKIIELAAERNLIL
+462 SKIIELATERNLIL
-476 GKKMDTHL
+476 GKKMETHL

-504 AIAEISKDLSSKR
+504 AIAEISKDLSSHR

-544 NGFQSVLVVPTT
+544 NGFQSALVVPTT

-566 RARFENF
+566 RVRFENF

-659 LSQIKSISSLKT
+659 LSQIKGISSLKI

-682 LKEKNDELLKEIIY
+682 LKEKNDELLKEIIH

-719 TKLENLIPKLKIAIL
+719 TKLEDLIPKLKIAIL
-734 HSQINANK
+734 HSQISAHE

-892 QLGVSAFLN
+892 QLSVSAFLN

-918 SLCENVDEVGQIHE
+918 SLCENTDEVGQIHE

-961 GILKL
+961 GIIKL

-973 TLTYSDEKKE
+973 TITYGDEKKE

-1005 QISLKQR
+1005 QISLKRH

>member
-15 DYQILACKDFKESEL
+15 DYQILACKDFKESKL

-35 SYFKPNTKA
+35 SYFKPNIKA
-44 ILFPEFRAKKNDDLR
+44 VLFPEFRAKKNDDLR

-83 EAIIIAP
+83 ETIIIAP

-96 PLPKKE
+96 PLPKNE

-142 FRGDIVDIYAPN
+142 FRGDIVDIYIPN

-199 PSYKDLK
+199 SSYKDLK

-230 EKANDLLHAY
+230 EKAQDLLSVY
-240 KSVISPKALE
+240 KSVISPRALE

-264 RFKSLKVLENAQG
+264 RFKFLKVLENAQG

-289 GFIALHSNHKITLL
+289 GFITLHSNRKITLL
-303 APNKTILDNVLG
+303 APNKTILDNAISAL
-315 TIKKSNMD
+315 
-323 NVLGTI
+323 
-329 EKSNM
+329 EKSSIQ
-334 ECVIAPFVLNF
+334 CVIAPFVLNF

-362 KRQKSKLALNELNPG
+362 KRQKSKLALNELNAG

-423 HLIARYVAQS
+423 HLIARYVVQS

-453 VRTKLLEIA
+453 VRAKLLEIA
-462 GKIIELAAERNLIL
+462 SKIIELAAERNLIL
-476 GKKMDTHL
+476 GKKMDVHL

-504 AIAEISKDLSSKR
+504 AIAEISKDLSSHR

-544 NGFQSVLVVPTT
+544 NGFQSALVVPTT

-566 RARFENF
+566 RVRFEKF

-597 LIDVLVGT
+597 QVDALIGT

-659 LSQIKSISSLKT
+659 LSQIKGISSLKT

-682 LKEKNDELLKEIIY
+682 LKEKNDELLKEIIH

-734 HSQINANK
+734 HSQINANE

-918 SLCENVDEVGQIHE
+918 SLCEDVDEVGQIHE

-961 GILKL
+961 GIIKL

-973 TLTYSDEKKE
+973 TLTYNDEHKE

-1005 QISLKQR
+1005 QISLKRR

>member
-1 MIQSSLYRALNKGF
+1 MIQSSLYKALNKGF
-15 DYQILACKDFKESEL
+15 DYQILACKDFKESQL

-35 SYFKPNTKA
+35 SYFKPNSKA
-44 ILFPEFRAKKNDDLR
+44 VLFPEFRAKKNDDLR

-74 FYQALENKQ
+74 FYQALEKKQ
-83 EAIIIAP
+83 EAIVIAP

-132 DLVEVEGEAS
+132 ELVEMEGEAS

-154 SKAYRLSFFDTEC
+154 SKAYRLSFLDTEC

-199 PSYKDLK
+199 QSYKDLK

-212 PLNSFSKDLTSF
+212 PLNSFSKDLISF

-240 KSVISPKALE
+240 KSIISPKALE

-255 ASLNELDCE
+255 ASLNELDYE
-264 RFKSLKVLENAQG
+264 RFKFLKVLENPQD

-289 GFIALHSNHKITLL
+289 GFITLHSNRKITLL
-303 APNKTILDNVLG
+303 APNKTILDNAISTL
-315 TIKKSNMD
+315 
-323 NVLGTI
+323 
-329 EKSNM
+329 EKSSI

-352 ISLNS
+352 ISLNF

-362 KRQKSKLALNELNPG
+362 KRQKSKLALNELNAG

-453 VRTKLLEIA
+453 VRNKLLEIA
-462 GKIIELAAERNLIL
+462 SKIIELAAERNLIL

-484 AELEVFK
+484 AELEIFK
-491 SHAGFEYTSDQEK
+491 THAGFEYTSDQEK
-504 AIAEISKDLSSKR
+504 AIAEISKDLSSHR

-544 NGFQSVLVVPTT
+544 NGFQSALVVPTT

-597 LIDVLVGT
+597 LVDVLVGT
-605 HAILGAKFK
+605 HAILGTKFK

-659 LSQIKSISSLKT
+659 LSQIKGISSLKT

-682 LKEKNDELLKEIIY
+682 LKEKNDELLKEIIH

-719 TKLENLIPKLKIAIL
+719 TKLEDLIPKLKIAIL
-734 HSQINANK
+734 HSQINAHE

-892 QLGVSAFLN
+892 QLSVSAFLN

-918 SLCENVDEVGQIHE
+918 SLCENTDEVGQIHE

-961 GILKL
+961 SIIKL

-973 TLTYSDEKKE
+973 TITYSDEKKE
-983 SLKAPSKD
+983 NLKAPSKD

-998 LLKHLRA
+998 LLKHLHA
-1005 QISLKQR
+1005 QISLKRR

>member
-1 MIQSSLYRALNKGF
+1 MIQSSLYGALNKGF

-35 SYFKPNTKA
+35 SYFKPSTKA

-154 SKAYRLSFFDTEC
+154 SKAYRLSFFDMEC

-189 IPPTLFSLDE
+189 IPPTLFSLNE
-199 PSYKDLK
+199 QSYKDLK

-255 ASLNELDCE
+255 ASLNELDGE
-264 RFKSLKVLENAQG
+264 RFKSLKVLETPQG

-289 GFIALHSNHKITLL
+289 GFIALHSNRKITLL
-303 APNKTILDNVLG
+303 APNKTILDNA
-315 TIKKSNMD
+315 ISA
-323 NVLGTI
+323 I
-329 EKSNM
+329 ERSSI

-484 AELEVFK
+484 AELEIFK

-504 AIAEISKDLSSKR
+504 AIAEISKDLSSNR

-544 NGFQSVLVVPTT
+544 NGFQSALVVPTT

-566 RARFENF
+566 RVRFENF

-605 HAILGAKFK
+605 HAVLGAKFK

-659 LSQIKSISSLKT
+659 LSQIKGISSLKT

-682 LKEKNDELLKEIIY
+682 LKEKNDGLLKEIIY

-719 TKLENLIPKLKIAIL
+719 TKLEDLIPKLKIAIL
-734 HSQINANK
+734 HSQISASE

-856 SGHIKNIGYALYTRM
+856 SGHIKNIGYVLYTRM

-892 QLGVSAFLN
+892 QLSVSAFLN

-918 SLCENVDEVGQIHE
+918 SLCENIDEVGQIHE

-961 GILKL
+961 GIIKL

-973 TLTYSDEKKE
+973 TITYSDEKKE

-1005 QISLKQR
+1005 QISLKRH

>member
-15 DYQILACKDFKESEL
+15 DYQILACKDFKESRL

-35 SYFKPNTKA
+35 SYFKPNNKA

-64 FLQLLGGLRE
+64 FLQLLGALRE

-83 EAIIIAP
+83 ETIIIAP

-102 LLESFKITLL
+102 LLKSFKITLL

-124 FYYGYEIL
+124 FYCGYEIL

-181 KEDLLEIE
+181 KEELLEIE

-230 EKANDLLHAY
+230 EKAQDLLSVY
-240 KSVISPKALE
+240 KSAISPRALE

-264 RFKSLKVLENAQG
+264 RFKFLKVLENAQG

-289 GFIALHSNHKITLL
+289 GFIALHSHHKITLL
-303 APNKTILDNVLG
+303 APNKTILDNAISAL
-315 TIKKSNMD
+315 
-323 NVLGTI
+323 
-329 EKSNM
+329 EKSSM

-433 DSVPVKD
+433 DSVPAKD

-453 VRTKLLEIA
+453 VRAKLLEIA

-476 GKKMDTHL
+476 GKKMDVHL

-504 AIAEISKDLSSKR
+504 AIAEISRDLSSKR

-544 NGFQSVLVVPTT
+544 NGFQSALVVPTT

-597 LIDVLVGT
+597 LVDVLVGT

-614 NLGLVVVDEEH
+614 NLGLMAVDEEH

-659 LSQIKSISSLKT
+659 FSQIKGISSLKT

-886 EKSVEI
+886 EKSIEI

-918 SLCENVDEVGQIHE
+918 SLCESVDEVGQIHE
-932 EIEDRFGKIDDL
+932 EIEDRFGKMDDL

-1005 QISLKQR
+1005 QIFLKRR

>member
-83 EAIIIAP
+83 ETIIIAP

-230 EKANDLLHAY
+230 EKANDLLHTY
-240 KSVISPKALE
+240 KSIISPRALE

-255 ASLNELDCE
+255 ASLNELDYE
-264 RFKSLKVLENAQG
+264 RFKFLKVLENAQG

-315 TIKKSNMD
+315 TI
-323 NVLGTI
+323 
-329 EKSNM
+329 EKSSM

-362 KRQKSKLALNELNPG
+362 KRQKSKLALNELNAG

-433 DSVPVKD
+433 DSVPAKD

-476 GKKMDTHL
+476 GKKMDVHL

-504 AIAEISKDLSSKR
+504 AIAEISRDLSSKR

-537 AIFCAFL
+537 AIFCTFL
-544 NGFQSVLVVPTT
+544 NGFQSALVVPTT

-597 LIDVLVGT
+597 QVDALIGT

-614 NLGLVVVDEEH
+614 NLGLVVADEEH

-659 LSQIKSISSLKT
+659 LSQIKGISSLKT

-719 TKLENLIPKLKIAIL
+719 TKLEDLIPKLKIAIL
-734 HSQINANK
+734 HSQINANE

-834 GESIA
+834 GESVA

-961 GILKL
+961 GIIKL

-973 TLTYSDEKKE
+973 TLTYNDEHKE

-1005 QISLKQR
+1005 QISLKRR

>member
-15 DYQILACKDFKESEL
+15 DYQILACKDFKESKL

-35 SYFKPNTKA
+35 SYFKPNIKA
-44 ILFPEFRAKKNDDLR
+44 VLFPEFRAKKNDDLR

-83 EAIIIAP
+83 ETIIIAP

-167 ESIKEFDPTTQMSL
+167 ESIKELDPTTQMSL

-206 TKVEQS
+206 AKVEQS
-212 PLNSFSKDLTSF
+212 LLNSFSKDLTSF

-230 EKANDLLHAY
+230 EKAQDLLSVY
-240 KSVISPKALE
+240 KSIISPKALE

-255 ASLNELDCE
+255 ASLNELDYE
-264 RFKSLKVLENAQG
+264 RFKFLKVLENAQG

-303 APNKTILDNVLG
+303 APNKTILDNAISTLER
-315 TIKKSNMD
+315 S
-323 NVLGTI
+323 
-329 EKSNM
+329 SM

-391 QLVQHSVLGSKRD
+391 QLIQHSVLGSKRD

-433 DSVPVKD
+433 DSVPAKD

-476 GKKMDTHL
+476 GKKMDVHL

-544 NGFQSVLVVPTT
+544 NGFQSALVVPTT

-582 YASEKNKLLKAVELG
+582 YTSEKNKLLKAVELG
-597 LIDVLVGT
+597 QVDVLVGT

-659 LSQIKSISSLKT
+659 LSQIKGISSLKT

-682 LKEKNDELLKEIIY
+682 LKEKNDELLKEVIY

-734 HSQINANK
+734 HSQINANE

-961 GILKL
+961 GIIKL

-973 TLTYSDEKKE
+973 TITYSDEHKE

-1005 QISLKQR
+1005 QISLKRR